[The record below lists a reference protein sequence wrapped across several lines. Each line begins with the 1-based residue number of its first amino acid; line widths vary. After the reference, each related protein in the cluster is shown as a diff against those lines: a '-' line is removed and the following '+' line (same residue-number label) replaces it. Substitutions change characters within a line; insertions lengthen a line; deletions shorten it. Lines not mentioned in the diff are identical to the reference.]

1 MRDLEPVGG
10 RARAQPL
17 QAATAPSLTS
27 CDRGLVQKRPVSV
40 QGLGR
45 TRSPLPPSPVLAPC
59 LPSLLISN
67 LPMAGPSARM

>member
-17 QAATAPSLTS
+17 HATAPSLTS

-45 TRSPLPPSPVLAPC
+45 TRSSLPPSPVLAPC

-67 LPMAGPSARM
+67 LPMAGLSARM